1 MESEYDKIN
10 ADFITKMNNY
20 SSMFG
25 CNGCRIDYY
34 NSIMNKDKE
43 LTEELNRVLVEQII
57 PTIRRNLALSG
68 KADTFICPTE
78 SKNPLYI
85 MVAEI
90 EPLHSEN
97 EAEYYYKVGVS
108 HRDLYYK
115 PYEDNNFFSNHNVIM
130 RCGFKDNKFV
140 SIDSYSIHKPVV
152 KDIIYKIKESCEELD
167 KEVKELE
174 KEEEDI
180 ND

>member
-1 MESEYDKIN
+1 MELEQDKVN
-10 ADFITKMNNY
+10 NDFITKMNNY

-25 CNGCRIDYY
+25 CNGCRINYY
-34 NSIMNKDKE
+34 SSIMSKDIE

-57 PTIRRNLALSG
+57 PTIRRNLALTG
-68 KADTFICPTE
+68 KADTFICPTK
-78 SKNPLYI
+78 SKNPLLVGI
-85 MVAEI
+85 AEI
-90 EPLHSEN
+90 ETLHSEN

-115 PYEDNNFFSNHNVIM
+115 PYEDNNFFSNYNILV

-152 KDIIYKIKESCEELD
+152 KDIIYKIKESCEELN

-174 KEEEDI
+174 KEEEVI